1 MAQPT
6 AEKIRSAVERLR
18 VEVTR
23 EMLPHGL
30 AVVGITAYD
39 ARLILAAAESAAA
52 DRERVEKAEK
62 DAKRFRTL
70 EPWQVELD
78 GYTGDQF
85 VWVDD
90 DTRVAGCDIADLADA
105 LAAAPDAGQEGGRP
119 C

>member
-1 MAQPT
+1 MEPT
-6 AEKIRSAVERLR
+6 LQEAIARLR
-18 VEVTR
+18 NAGPTTTLRVMR
-23 EMLPHGL
+23 DPLL
-30 AVVGITAYD
+30 VVIS
-39 ARLILAAAESAAA
+39 AAESAAA

-105 LAAAPDAGQEGGRP
+105 LAAAPDAGQD
-119 C
+119 